1 MKTCFRRFN
10 TYFMLAASFLAAGCE
25 TVKHDLGHKEQTTIR
40 LYLEGG
46 SVDTGKIGKVLV
58 THNKDPFLIEREPF
72 LTEADIAKVVL
83 IDDPSGDGS
92 YSIQLAFN
100 EHGMLMLDMVTTG
113 NKGKHV
119 IVFSQ
124 FPIPGQKQPK
134 VKRPKRQD
142 DDNNDND
149 DADQPPAAP
158 PLEKPGRPR
167 QSGWLTAVLIRERN
181 STGVFRFTPDATHEE
196 GQRIVRGLKNVIAE
210 SKLAE
215 KMQL

>member
-10 TYFMLAASFLAAGCE
+10 TYFALVAAFLAAGCE
-25 TVKHDLGHKEQTTIR
+25 TVRHDLSHKEQTTIR
-40 LYLEGG
+40 FYLEGG

-58 THNKDPFLIEREPF
+58 THNKDPFLVEREPF
-72 LTEADIAKVVL
+72 LTEADVAKAVL
-83 IDDPSGDGS
+83 IEDPNGDGS

-100 EHGMLMLDMVTTG
+100 EHGMLMLDMVTTE
-113 NKGKHV
+113 NKGKHI

-134 VKRPKRQD
+134 VKKPKHTD
-142 DDNNDND
+142 EDND
-149 DADQPPAAP
+149 DESQPPPAP
-158 PLEKPGRPR
+158 PLNVPGKPR
-167 QSGWLTAVLIRERN
+167 QSGWLTAILIRDRD
-181 STGVFRFTPDATHEE
+181 STGILRFTPDATHEE
-196 GQRIVRGLKNVIAE
+196 GERIVRGLKNVIAE

>member
-10 TYFMLAASFLAAGCE
+10 TYFALAASFLAAGCE
-25 TVKHDLGHKEQTTIR
+25 TIKHDLGHKEQTTIR

-58 THNKDPFLIEREPF
+58 THNKDPFLIERDPF
-72 LTEADIAKVVL
+72 LTEADISKAVL

-134 VKRPKRQD
+134 AKKPKRRD
-142 DDNNDND
+142 
-149 DADQPPAAP
+149 
-158 PLEKPGRPR
+158 
-167 QSGWLTAVLIRERN
+167 
-181 STGVFRFTPDATHEE
+181 
-196 GQRIVRGLKNVIAE
+196 
-210 SKLAE
+210 
-215 KMQL
+215 